1 VKRFLYRFGFEGPV
15 EWEENQRHG
24 WDGESSDAFWVIADN
39 EQEAL
44 AWGREVSEA
53 MVREFFKRSGWE
65 EKAIPSWKEAG
76 YANWVEDPPSPEFT
90 NDLLASLLVVEQGK
104 MPHDLGWLSRSA
116 PEG

>member
-1 VKRFLYRFGFEGPV
+1 MKRFLYRFGFEGPV

-39 EQEAL
+39 QEEAL

-53 MVREFFKRSGWE
+53 MVHEFFKRSGWE
-65 EKAIPSWKEAG
+65 EKVIPSWKEAG

-90 NDLLASLLVVEQGK
+90 NDLLASLLVVEKGK
-104 MPHDLGWLSRSA
+104 CRTI
-116 PEG
+116 

>member
-39 EQEAL
+39 EEEAL
-44 AWGREVSEA
+44 AWGREVSEV
-53 MVREFFKRSGWE
+53 MVREFFERSGWE
-65 EKAIPSWKEAG
+65 EKVIPSWKEAG
-76 YANWVEDPPSPEFT
+76 YAHWIEDPPGPEFT

-104 MPHDLGWLSRSA
+104 MPHDLGWLTRSE